1 MVCLKSSMKKHI
13 IFVLLAG
20 ALTLNSLLFSV
31 LPAQAQTPDLPPGPV
46 YIIQEGDTLWD
57 IALRFNVSLD
67 ALISYNN
74 LPGQTIYVGQRLVI
88 PGMETLSGI
97 LTTQPVPFGET
108 LRSLSRIYQMDMDLL
123 IQLNRLVSP
132 VELYA
137 GYSLILLQPET
148 GPQPGGRATLTP
160 GDTLLEL
167 AVRQN
172 SSPWTIAQAN
182 HLERTSVALP
192 GDPLFI
198 PGGQA
203 ESSATGLPEAIQSV
217 RLSPLPITQGQTV
230 QVNVELSSEGTPSGF
245 LVDHPLHFFETGQG
259 WVALQ
264 GVHAMTPP
272 GIYPVRIDVSLPN
285 GRVESFEQMV
295 IVQDGYFRQDPILQ
309 VEPSTIDPAI
319 TEPENE
325 WLYSITAPVTL
336 QKYWEG
342 VFRLPVDPQFCIRSM
357 YGNRRSYNGSDF
369 IYFHTGVDYGVCSET
384 HPFDIYAPAG
394 GIVVF
399 AGSKTVRGNATIID
413 HGWGVYSGFWHQD
426 EIYVSEGER
435 VEAGQLIGKIGATG
449 RVTGPH
455 LHWEVWVNGVQV
467 NPLQWLET
475 AFPQP

>member
-1 MVCLKSSMKKHI
+1 
-13 IFVLLAG
+13 
-20 ALTLNSLLFSV
+20 
-31 LPAQAQTPDLPPGPV
+31 
-46 YIIQEGDTLWD
+46 
-57 IALRFNVSLD
+57 
-67 ALISYNN
+67 
-74 LPGQTIYVGQRLVI
+74 
-88 PGMETLSGI
+88 
-97 LTTQPVPFGET
+97 
-108 LRSLSRIYQMDMDLL
+108 
-123 IQLNRLVSP
+123 
-132 VELYA
+132 
-137 GYSLILLQPET
+137 
-148 GPQPGGRATLTP
+148 
-160 GDTLLEL
+160 
-167 AVRQN
+167 
-172 SSPWTIAQAN
+172 
-182 HLERTSVALP
+182 
-192 GDPLFI
+192 
-198 PGGQA
+198 
-203 ESSATGLPEAIQSV
+203 
-217 RLSPLPITQGQTV
+217 
-230 QVNVELSSEGTPSGF
+230 
-245 LVDHPLHFFETGQG
+245 
-259 WVALQ
+259 
-264 GVHAMTPP
+264 MTPP